1 MDREDETHMLE
12 IAFAAQEAIT
22 ARTPTRIAELLD
34 LPLEAVAVLVSD
46 DIGADDADRFEAA
59 YITVSDV
66 LHARGVPQ
74 EAAWDLVDRIAN
86 PTATYNRPRL
96 SEEE

>member
-1 MDREDETHMLE
+1 
-12 IAFAAQEAIT
+12 
-22 ARTPTRIAELLD
+22 
-34 LPLEAVAVLVSD
+34 
-46 DIGADDADRFEAA
+46 
-59 YITVSDV
+59 VSDV